1 VYRVPEDILQDKL
14 ITKWI
19 NASQKCGALFLYI
32 PLMLRGARRAGWVK
46 QKSKN
51 EEW

>member
-1 VYRVPEDILQDKL
+1 
-14 ITKWI
+14 
-19 NASQKCGALFLYI
+19 LFLYI
-32 PLMLRGARRAGWVK
+32 PLMLRGAQRAGWVK